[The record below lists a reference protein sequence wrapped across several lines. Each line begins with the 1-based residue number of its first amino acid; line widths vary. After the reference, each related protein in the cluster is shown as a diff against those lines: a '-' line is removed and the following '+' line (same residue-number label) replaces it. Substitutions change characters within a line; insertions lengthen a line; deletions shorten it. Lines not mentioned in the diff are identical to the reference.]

1 MGTVI
6 PKKNNSSGRPAII
19 KGIDNPLG
27 FFVLALLI
35 VEAFLTLVLTY
46 ANIKE
51 EIKPTFIWVGCIL
64 FLIVVI
70 MVCLLVWFKPEN
82 LTFDKTAHLN
92 RGKDQFGSDQQKIR
106 PEKRFDNQTTQE

>member
-1 MGTVI
+1 MAAPV
-6 PKKNNSSGRPAII
+6 KKNNNGQGRSAII

-46 ANIKE
+46 ADIKDE
-51 EIKPTFIWVGCIL
+51 VKPTFIWIGCIL
-64 FLIVVI
+64 FIIVVV

-82 LTFDKTAHLN
+82 LTFDRNAHLN
-92 RGKDQFGSDQQKIR
+92 RGKEQFGSDQQKIS
-106 PEKRFDNQTTQE
+106 PEKRFGNQTTPD